1 MVEVGRDQEFIL
13 GTLASRWRYQIG
25 CCISRLDIE
34 FRREG
39 LGGDKKFGSHF
50 MWMVSN
56 AMSLAAIHKAMSL
69 CKAGFSQP
77 TE

>member
-1 MVEVGRDQEFIL
+1 
-13 GTLASRWRYQIG
+13 
-25 CCISRLDIE
+25 
-34 FRREG
+34 
-39 LGGDKKFGSHF
+39 

-56 AMSLAAIHKAMSL
+56 AMSLAAMSLAAIHKVMSL